1 MTYIDKCDNDCL
13 DSNKGGYTVHG
24 IAKLGLGEDSMVEGQ
39 DAGFDKEQCP
49 WVHELIRIPEAESV
63 VNLLSGQYVSYQCLN
78 VGINMIEASKSA
90 LCRLSL
96 LLVAIC
102 CVDTDVHTQFPS

>member
-1 MTYIDKCDNDCL
+1 VVAQRMTYIDKCDNDCL

-63 VNLLSGQYVSYQCLN
+63 VSFLFV
-78 VGINMIEASKSA
+78 
-90 LCRLSL
+90 
-96 LLVAIC
+96 
-102 CVDTDVHTQFPS
+102 